1 MRALCVFLSCPLRDG
16 HGQVGGMKEGNRARQ
31 QTKLPLETGPKLRT
45 QQFLPSLF
53 CTHNDN
59 DKSDLIYPG
68 PFYFNCFIYIDIL
81 IQSSNLQS

>member
-1 MRALCVFLSCPLRDG
+1 MRTLCVFLSCPLRDG

-59 DKSDLIYPG
+59 DKSDLIYPALS
-68 PFYFNCFIYIDIL
+68 ISIV
-81 IQSSNLQS
+81 SSMLTH

>member
-59 DKSDLIYPG
+59 DKSDLIYPALS
-68 PFYFNCFIYIDIL
+68 ISIV
-81 IQSSNLQS
+81 SSMLTPRSLTH